1 MCKLHTPLPRMGC
14 NYTSEDYVVGPCGLS
29 LVPMSQRGITRC
41 RVGWTSH
48 TESKGD
54 MAPDSSAT
62 VREAAS
68 ALHVPDADAAVVDK
82 YHGADEPAAGLCTAV
97 HHNPAAAGAA
107 AAAARAAMHS
117 TVARAA
123 AGAAKSG
130 YAAPP
135 VGVNVRLHCLSGS

>member
-1 MCKLHTPLPRMGC
+1 
-14 NYTSEDYVVGPCGLS
+14 
-29 LVPMSQRGITRC
+29 
-41 RVGWTSH
+41 
-48 TESKGD
+48 
-54 MAPDSSAT
+54 MAPASSAT

-82 YHGADEPAAGLCTAV
+82 YHGADEHAYAAGLCTAA

-107 AAAARAAMHS
+107 AAAAGAAMHS

>member
-1 MCKLHTPLPRMGC
+1 MGC
-14 NYTSEDYVVGPCGLS
+14 NDTSEDYVVGPCGLS

-54 MAPDSSAT
+54 MAPASRAT

-68 ALHVPDADAAVVDK
+68 ALHVPDADAAHVDK
-82 YHGADEPAAGLCTAV
+82 YHGADEHAYAVGLCTAA

-107 AAAARAAMHS
+107 GAAAGAAMHS

>member
-1 MCKLHTPLPRMGC
+1 MGA
-14 NYTSEDYVVGPCGLS
+14 CGLCI
-29 LVPMSQRGITRC
+29 VPMSQRGITRC
-41 RVGWTSH
+41 RVGQTSH

-54 MAPDSSAT
+54 LAPASSAT

-82 YHGADEPAAGLCTAV
+82 YHGADEPAYAAGLCTAA
-97 HHNPAAAGAA
+97 HHNPAAAGAGA
-107 AAAARAAMHS
+107 ASAGAAMHS